1 MPHTKYPKS
10 ERERRALLRRLVFS
24 AKARC
29 DCGAGL
35 AYPRWASTRTWDC
48 SSILLGDAL
57 LEGESGVCRHS
68 LPCTYFD
75 IVSENQ
81 PAAHGLSTRPAA

>member
-1 MPHTKYPKS
+1 MPKTTRA
-10 ERERRALLRRLVFS
+10 ERERRAQLRRLVFS

-35 AYPRWASTRTWDC
+35 AYPRWSSSRIWDC

-57 LEGESGVCRHS
+57 LEGESGVCCHS
-68 LPCTYFD
+68 MPCTYFD
-75 IVSENQ
+75 IVSERQ
-81 PAAHGLSTRPAA
+81 PAAHGHTTRPAA